1 MKTLN
6 NMLETYSKGFIA
18 PKHEQGVRKP
28 GVVAPPKVFK
38 DNTPTSKQGKAPA
51 PTLGAQEFI
60 DDHEVNYV
68 PDANGNGDDV
78 FKATNIKHAIK
89 KEPKHG
95 YTAKKSE
102 DVNEKTLTMAEL
114 AKRKEIA
121 DAIKR
126 DHPEYSDEKKMRIA
140 TAMAKKVAEEEEVD
154 QFDSIFEAMV
164 AEKYSQEVE
173 AVTTML
179 EAMYDSLEDDA
190 AREQFMEMLES
201 DEDFEKLLSLV
212 ETALSEEEESNG

>member
-6 NMLETYSKGFIA
+6 NMLEASKGFIA

-38 DNTPTSKQGKAPA
+38 DNTETSKAGKAPA

-60 DDHEVNYV
+60 DDHEVEYT

-95 YTAKKSE
+95 YTAKKSQ
-102 DVNEKTLTMAEL
+102 DVNEKVLTMAEL
-114 AKRKEIA
+114 KKRKEIA

-126 DHPEYSDEKKMRIA
+126 DHPEYSDAKKMAIA
-140 TAMAKKVAEEEEVD
+140 TAQAKKVAEEVE
-154 QFDSIFEAMV
+154 QFDDIFEAMI
-164 AEKYSQEVE
+164 AEKYNTEVE

-179 EAMYDSLEDDA
+179 EAVYESLEDDQS
-190 AREQFMEMLES
+190 REQFVQMLES
-201 DEDFEKLLSLV
+201 DEDFEKLLTLV
-212 ETALSEEEESNG
+212 EQALLTEEEEEE

>member
-6 NMLETYSKGFIA
+6 NMLETFKA
-18 PKHEQGVRKP
+18 VAKHEQGVRKP

-38 DNTPTSKQGKAPA
+38 DNTVTSKTGKAHA
-51 PTLGAQEFI
+51 PTMGAQEFI
-60 DDHEVNYV
+60 DDHEVEYT

-102 DVNEKTLTMAEL
+102 DVNEKVLTMAEL
-114 AKRKEIA
+114 KKRKEIA

-126 DHPEYSDEKKMRIA
+126 EHPEYSDAKKMAIA
-140 TAMAKKVAEEEEVD
+140 TAQAKKVAEEAE
-154 QFDSIFEAMV
+154 QFDDIFEAMV
-164 AEKYSQEVE
+164 AEKYDTEVE

-179 EAMYDSLEDDA
+179 EAVYESLEDDES
-190 AREQFMEMLES
+190 REQFVQMLES
-201 DEDFEKLLSLV
+201 DEDFEKLLTLV
-212 ETALSEEEESNG
+212 EGALSSEEE

>member
-6 NMLETYSKGFIA
+6 NMLEASKGFIA

-38 DNTPTSKQGKAPA
+38 DNTVTSKAGKPAA
-51 PTLGAQEFI
+51 PTLGTQEFI
-60 DDHEVNYV
+60 DDHEVQYT

-95 YTAKKSE
+95 YTAKKAE
-102 DVNEKTLTMAEL
+102 DVNEKVLTMAEL
-114 AKRKEIA
+114 KKRKEIA

-126 DHPEYSDEKKMRIA
+126 EHPEYSDAKKMAIA
-140 TAMAKKVAEEEEVD
+140 TAQAKKVAEEVE
-154 QFDSIFEAMV
+154 QFDDIFEAMI
-164 AEKYSQEVE
+164 AEKYNTEVE

-179 EAMYDSLEDDA
+179 EAVYESLEDDES
-190 AREQFMEMLES
+190 REQFVQMLES
-201 DEDFEKLLSLV
+201 DEDFEKLLTLV
-212 ETALSEEEESNG
+212 EQALLTEEEEE

>member
-6 NMLETYSKGFIA
+6 NMLEASKGFIA

-38 DNTPTSKQGKAPA
+38 DNTTTSKAGYAPA
-51 PTLGAQEFI
+51 PTLGTQEFV
-60 DDHEVNYV
+60 DDHEINRV
-68 PDANGNGDDV
+68 PDPAGNGDDV

-95 YTAKKSE
+95 YTAKKAE
-102 DVNEKTLTMAEL
+102 GVNEKVLTMAEL
-114 AKRKEIA
+114 KKRKEIA

-126 DHPEYSDEKKMRIA
+126 DHPEYSDAKKMAIA
-140 TAMAKKVAEEEEVD
+140 TAQAKKVAEDVE
-154 QFDSIFEAMV
+154 QFDDIFEAMV
-164 AEKYSQEVE
+164 AEKYSAEVE

-179 EAMYDSLEDDA
+179 EAVYESLEDDES
-190 AREQFMEMLES
+190 REQFVQMMES
-201 DEDFEKLLSLV
+201 DEDFEKLLTLV
-212 ETALSEEEESNG
+212 EGALAESEEQ

>member
-6 NMLETYSKGFIA
+6 NMLEATKGFIA

-38 DNTPTSKQGKAPA
+38 DNTVTSTGGNAPA
-51 PTLGAQEFI
+51 PTLGAQEFV
-60 DDHEVNYV
+60 DDHEIQRT

-95 YTAKKSE
+95 YTAKKAE
-102 DVNEKTLTMAEL
+102 DVNEKVLTMAEL
-114 AKRKEIA
+114 KKRKEIA

-126 DHPEYSDEKKMRIA
+126 DHPEYSDAKKMSIA
-140 TAMAKKVAEEEEVD
+140 TARAKEVAEEVE
-154 QFDSIFEAMV
+154 QFDDIFEAMI
-164 AEKYSQEVE
+164 AEKYNAEVE
-173 AVTTML
+173 SITTML
-179 EAMYDSLEDDA
+179 EAVYESLEDDDS
-190 AREQFMEMLES
+190 REQFIQMLES
-201 DEDFEKLLSLV
+201 DEDFEKLLALV
-212 ETALSEEEESNG
+212 EQALLTEEEEQ

>member
-28 GVVAPPKVFK
+28 GVVTPPKVFK
-38 DNTPTSKQGKAPA
+38 DNTITSKQGKPHA
-51 PTLGAQEFI
+51 PTLGQQEFI
-60 DDHEVNYV
+60 DDHEVEHI

-95 YTAKKSE
+95 YTAKKAE
-102 DVNEKTLTMAEL
+102 DVNEKVLSMAEL
-114 AKRKEIA
+114 KKRKEIA

-126 DHPEYSDEKKMRIA
+126 EHPEYSDAKKMAIA
-140 TAMAKKVAEEEEVD
+140 TAQAKKVAEEFD
-154 QFDSIFEAMV
+154 QFDDIFEAMV
-164 AEKYSQEVE
+164 AEKYGTEVE

-179 EAMYDSLEDDA
+179 EAVYESLEDDES
-190 AREQFMEMLES
+190 REQFVQMMES
-201 DEDFEKLLSLV
+201 DEDFEKLLALV
-212 ETALSEEEESNG
+212 ENALADEEQNG

>member
-6 NMLETYSKGFIA
+6 NMLEASKGFIA

-38 DNTPTSKQGKAPA
+38 DNTTTSKAGNVPA

-60 DDHEVNYV
+60 DDHEIEHI

-95 YTAKKSE
+95 YTAKKAE
-102 DVNEKTLTMAEL
+102 GVNEKVLSMGEL
-114 AKRKEIA
+114 KKRKEIA

-126 DHPEYSDEKKMRIA
+126 DHPEYSDAKKMAIA
-140 TAMAKKVAEEEEVD
+140 TARAKEVAEEVE
-154 QFDSIFEAMV
+154 QFEDIFEAMV
-164 AEKYSQEVE
+164 AEKYDTEVE

-179 EAMYDSLEDDA
+179 EAVYESLEDDQS
-190 AREQFMEMLES
+190 REQFVQMMES
-201 DEDFEKLLSLV
+201 DEDFEKLLTLV
-212 ETALSEEEESNG
+212 EQALLTEKEEE